1 MEKYFFEKIVL
12 NQKNH
17 WWYKSRR
24 EIFFKILKKLNLKNQ
39 KILDYGSGA
48 GANIHILKKLS
59 QNIDVFE
66 PNKKMHP
73 ELKDRGVNVI
83 TKLEG
88 NYDLI
93 LLTDVIEHIKHDKE
107 EMLYLANNLNTGG
120 YMFITVPAYQFLYSS
135 KDLQL
140 KHFRR
145 YNKDSL
151 IKIIPKN
158 LNIIKISYMNFFLF
172 LPLTLIIMFNKFFN
186 KKFSKLS
193 EEIPN
198 KLINLLLYKIFSFEK
213 YFIDRINFPFGVSIL
228 ALVKKK

>member
-24 EIFFKILKKLNLKNQ
+24 KIFFKILKKLNLKNQ

-93 LLTDVIEHIKHDKE
+93 LLTDVIEHIKYDKE
-107 EMLYLANNLNTGG
+107 EMLYLANNLNTDG

-135 KDLQL
+135 KDSQL

-158 LNIIKISYMNFFLF
+158 LDIIKISYMNFFLF

-186 KKFSKLS
+186 KGFSKLS

>member
-1 MEKYFFEKIVL
+1 MEKYFFEKIFL

-24 EIFFKILKKLNLKNQ
+24 KIFFKILKKLNLKNQ

-93 LLTDVIEHIKHDKE
+93 LLTDVIEHIQHDKE
-107 EMLYLANNLNTGG
+107 EMLYLANNLNTDG

-135 KDLQL
+135 KDSQL

-145 YNKDSL
+145 YK
-151 IKIIPKN
+151 
-158 LNIIKISYMNFFLF
+158 
-172 LPLTLIIMFNKFFN
+172 
-186 KKFSKLS
+186 
-193 EEIPN
+193 
-198 KLINLLLYKIFSFEK
+198 
-213 YFIDRINFPFGVSIL
+213 
-228 ALVKKK
+228 